1 MAEAPSLTQREAAV
15 SLGRPPERIVLGAPS
30 WFPSERVPRRFLRV
44 LVALV
49 AIVALAATV
58 AAYVFDWFDEET
70 MRTLGYAG
78 IFLTNF
84 LPHVTLFFPV
94 PGIAAT
100 GHAMILWG
108 ADELNPVLV
117 VLVGT
122 VAMTAAE
129 ATSYWAGAG
138 GRALI
143 ERRRKAK
150 TGGRFQR
157 AVSTTARWTDWWM
170 KRAGYPTL
178 FVLSALPNPLFE
190 FAGITAG
197 ATRMNFLGFNIA
209 VGLGHLVRVSALVIA
224 GRELI

>member
-1 MAEAPSLTQREAAV
+1 VVVAV
-15 SLGRPPERIVLGAPS
+15 L
-30 WFPSERVPRRFLRV
+30 
-44 LVALV
+44 AL
-49 AIVALAATV
+49 AALAATV
-58 AAYVFDWFDEET
+58 AAYVFGWFDEET
-70 MRTLGYAG
+70 MRRVGYIG

-94 PGIAAT
+94 PGFAAT

-117 VLVGT
+117 VVIAT
-122 VAMTAAE
+122 IAMTAAE
-129 ATSYWAGAG
+129 ATSYWAGAA
-138 GRALI
+138 GRAI
-143 ERRRKAK
+143 VERRRKAK

-157 AVSTTARWTDWWM
+157 WMSNAARWTDWLM

-197 ATRMNFLGFNIA
+197 ATRINFVGFNIA
-209 VGLGHLVRVSALVIA
+209 VGLGHLVRVTLLVIL

>member
-1 MAEAPSLTQREAAV
+1 MPTEVPPTETELPTLTEQRIR
-15 SLGRPPERIVLGAPS
+15 LGVPS
-30 WFPSERVPRRFLRV
+30 WFPSERVPRRLVRV
-44 LVALV
+44 LIAVLAL
-49 AIVALAATV
+49 AALAATV
-58 AAYVFDWFDEET
+58 AAYLFDWFDEET
-70 MRTLGYAG
+70 MRRVGYAG

-84 LPHVTLFFPV
+84 LPHVTLFFPL
-94 PGIAAT
+94 PGFAAT

-117 VLVGT
+117 VIIAT
-122 VAMTAAE
+122 IAMTVAE
-129 ATSYWAGAG
+129 ATSYWAGAA
-138 GRALI
+138 GRAI
-143 ERRRKAK
+143 VERRRNAK

-157 AVSTTARWTDWWM
+157 WMSNAARWTDWLM

-197 ATRMNFLGFNIA
+197 ATRINFVGFNIA
-209 VGLGHLVRVSALVIA
+209 VGLGHLVRVTLLVIL